1 MAFHSRRAL
10 YAFARILSPITET
23 YQCSRCRLGPAAQQN
38 GNLRRWKGTRQF
50 STNQKIL
57 KQSTNIDDYEGS
69 LIDFQLSNRAEDGSR
84 IPVEPPVV
92 DAAIQ
97 ETLNNRSRSVD
108 ILGELE
114 QVEEGLKMTQMSIE
128 GLEDA
133 LMDANPAG
141 VPFVGDDTLET
152 DHQSWYLRQKG
163 EISEDQYASIDTFLN
178 SETNNSQ
185 TQVHQSEIVN
195 DNRSQDNIDMTPW
208 YLRDQESETS
218 MVPKINIQQTRFE
231 KYPDL
236 PYDSPPFLQPLV
248 SRLFYDHHLQNIV
261 LLDLR
266 NRDPPPVWGNN
277 TIMILANVRSE
288 RQLSGVAEA
297 TSKWLKK
304 TVGVQPRVDGLPKRE
319 SIIIKRRR
327 LRRKSLRNP
336 GYLIAAPRP
345 MTWVSMH
352 TGYQGVILQLFTEQ
366 GREEYD
372 LEGLWGDTRVVD
384 AGALDMKPRKMRP
397 GGIEEDERIETARPS
412 TGQKKPQ
419 WQKKEEKER
428 KKWEKMK
435 EAKAA
440 KKRWTKEEK
449 EQARQRKLQ
458 ENSRPGFCEKSR
470 PDKPFQGR
478 RNTMDRQQR
487 RQFHTS
493 GVWSLV

>member
-1 MAFHSRRAL
+1 MAFPSRRAL
-10 YAFARILSPITET
+10 YAFARILSPRTET
-23 YQCSRCRLGPAAQQN
+23 YQCPRCTLGRVAQQN
-38 GNLRRWKGTRQF
+38 GTLRRWTGTRQF
-50 STNQKIL
+50 RTSRK
-57 KQSTNIDDYEGS
+57 KQSKNTNIDDYEGS
-69 LIDFQLSNRAEDGSR
+69 LIDFQLSNRAEDGTR
-84 IPVEPPVV
+84 IPIQPPLV
-92 DAAIQ
+92 DSAIQ
-97 ETLNNRSRSVD
+97 QTLNNRRRSVN

-114 QVEEGLKMTQMSIE
+114 QVEAGLEMIQMNIE

-133 LMDANPAG
+133 LMDVNPAG
-141 VPFVGDDTLET
+141 VPFIGEDTFEGNAQPWFLP
-152 DHQSWYLRQKG
+152 QNG
-163 EISEDQYASIDTFLN
+163 EISENEYASIDAFLN
-178 SETNNSQ
+178 SKTHNSRPR
-185 TQVHQSEIVN
+185 VHQSEIMH
-195 DNRSQDNIDMTPW
+195 DKHSKDNIDMTPW
-208 YLRDQESETS
+208 YLRDQESDTS
-218 MVPKINIQQTRFE
+218 MVPKIELQQTQFE

-248 SRLFYDHHLQNIV
+248 SRLFYDHHLQNII

-297 TSKWLKK
+297 TSKWLKS

-327 LRRKSLRNP
+327 LRRKSLRKP
-336 GYLIAAPRP
+336 GYLMAAPRP
-345 MTWVSMH
+345 TTWVSMY
-352 TGYQGVILQLFTEQ
+352 TGYQGIILQLFTEQ

-384 AGALDMKPRKMRP
+384 AGVLDMKPRKMRS
-397 GGIEEDERIETARPS
+397 GGIEEDERIETTRPS
-412 TGQKKPQ
+412 MSQKKPL
-419 WQKKEEKER
+419 WQKKEEKKR

-449 EQARQRKLQ
+449 EQARQRRLQ
-458 ENSRPGFCEKSR
+458 ENLRPGFWEKSPR
-470 PDKPFQGR
+470 DKPFPGR
-478 RNTMDRQQR
+478 RDTMDRQQR

-493 GVWSLV
+493 GFFSLI